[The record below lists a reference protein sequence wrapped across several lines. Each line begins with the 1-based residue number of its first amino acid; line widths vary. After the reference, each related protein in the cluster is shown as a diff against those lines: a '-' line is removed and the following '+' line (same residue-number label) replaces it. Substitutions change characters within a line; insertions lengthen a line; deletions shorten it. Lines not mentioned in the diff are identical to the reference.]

1 MTDPYHPYG
10 NTDPVPKVPVQ
21 PPAPPAP
28 APYSV
33 QHDAVP
39 PDSVPPVSVP
49 PDSVPPVSVPPV
61 SSAPPTLQYPAVT
74 YPPVSGTPAPLPV
87 PYAPPAAAGYGGPAY
102 GSGVPGV
109 DPLTGQ
115 LLSDKSKITAGLL
128 QLVLG
133 FLFTLGGVGRLYAG
147 NTTIGV
153 VQIVATVIAWSSFWC
168 GFVALFIPWILWV
181 GIWVWFVIDGIV
193 MLAGRPV
200 DGQGRLLRS

>member
-10 NTDPVPKVPVQ
+10 STDPVPKVPVQ

-33 QHDAVP
+33 PQ
-39 PDSVPPVSVP
+39 DSVPQ
-49 PDSVPPVSVPPV
+49 DSVPQDSVPQDSVPPV
-61 SSAPPTLQYPAVT
+61 SSAPPTLQYPGVT

-87 PYAPPAAAGYGGPAY
+87 PYAPPAAAGYGQPAY
-102 GSGVPGV
+102 GSGVARV

-115 LLSDKSKITAGLL
+115 LLSDKSKVTAGLL

-153 VQIVATVIAWSSFWC
+153 IQIVATVIAWSSFWC
-168 GFVALFIPWILWV
+168 GFFLFIPFIFWAA
-181 GIWVWFVIDGIV
+181 IWVWFVIDGIV
-193 MLAGRPV
+193 MLAGRPL

>member
-10 NTDPVPKVPVQ
+10 NTDPVPEDPVQ
-21 PPAPPAP
+21 PPAPSAP

-33 QHDAVP
+33 PQ
-39 PDSVPPVSVP
+39 DSVPQDSVP
-49 PDSVPPVSVPPV
+49 QDSVPPVSVPPV
-61 SSAPPTLQYPAVT
+61 PSAPPTLQYPAVT

-87 PYAPPAAAGYGGPAY
+87 PYAPPAAAGYGQPAY
-102 GSGVPGV
+102 GSGVARV

-115 LLSDKSKITAGLL
+115 LLSDKSKVTAGLL

-153 VQIVATVIAWSSFWC
+153 IQIVATVIAWSSFWC
-168 GFVALFIPWILWV
+168 GFVLFFIPWFFW
-181 GIWVWFVIDGIV
+181 GAIWVWFVIDGIV